1 MKTCNNKIKH
11 TCTGSRTFAVCTQY
25 EGTVN
30 EDSALVDES
39 CLSVEE
45 TTQDIYDQIG
55 AIKNNQDLSELG
67 EKCLTYVE
75 DEDGKI
81 IVKNVLLKME
91 DEICALKTQIET
103 LEKRTICD
111 LKISDCNID
120 LKCLEEDEC
129 NQTIVTLADWIQA
142 VTNKICE

>member
-1 MKTCNNKIKH
+1 MSGCNNKIKQ
-11 TCTGSRTFAVCTQY
+11 TCTGSRTFASCTQY
-25 EGTVN
+25 EGDVN
-30 EDSALVDES
+30 EDSALVDET
-39 CLSVEE
+39 CLSLEE

-55 AIKNNQDLSELG
+55 AIKNSQDLSALG
-67 EKCLTYVE
+67 EQCLTYVE

-91 DEICALKTQIET
+91 EEICSLKTQIET

-142 VTNKICE
+142 VTDKICI